1 MTVSFVCKR
10 DFFFFMLLD
19 ITTAIPISLATMSET
34 VQKQTNEGKMKKER
48 ERESECGRNR
58 KAK

>member
-1 MTVSFVCKR
+1 
-10 DFFFFMLLD
+10 MLLD

-34 VQKQTNEGKMKKER
+34 LQKQTNEGKMKR
-48 ERESECGRNR
+48 GRGGERESESEYGRNR

>member
-48 ERESECGRNR
+48 ERESEYGRNR

>member
-48 ERESECGRNR
+48 EREYGRNR